1 MALDPREIRDLTKE
15 EVAEEIAR
23 ATEELARLRYRS
35 AFEELENPSL
45 LRTLRRE
52 IARLKT
58 IQHERAAEAALAGT
72 VEENADG

>member
-1 MALDPREIRDLTKE
+1 MAMTAMEIREYTDE
-15 EVAEEIAR
+15 ELAEELAR
-23 ATEELARLRYRS
+23 AKNEIARLRYRA

-58 IQHERAAEAALAGT
+58 VQSERARS
-72 VEENADG
+72 EENQVD

>member
-1 MALDPREIRDLTKE
+1 MAMTAMEIREYTDE
-15 EVAEEIAR
+15 ELAEELAR
-23 ATEELARLRYRS
+23 AKNEIARLRYRA

-58 IQHERAAEAALAGT
+58 VQSERARS
-72 VEENADG
+72 EENQVG

>member
-1 MALDPREIRDLTKE
+1 MASDAMAIRDMSTDEIR
-15 EVAEEIAR
+15 EEISR
-23 ATEELARLRYRS
+23 AQEELARLRYRT

-58 IQHERAAEAALAGT
+58 IDNERSAESSEGSDAG
-72 VEENADG
+72 EEN

>member
-1 MALDPREIRDLTKE
+1 MALDGMAIRELTEE
-15 EVAEEIAR
+15 EVREEIAR
-23 ATEELARLRYRS
+23 AKEEMARLRYRA

-58 IQHERAAEAALAGT
+58 IENERAGS
-72 VEENADG
+72 EENDGG

>member
-1 MALDPREIRDLTKE
+1 MPLHAMEIREFTD
-15 EVAEEIAR
+15 
-23 ATEELARLRYRS
+23 EELDEELIRAKDEIARLRYRA

-58 IQHERAAEAALAGT
+58 VRSERARS
-72 VEENADG
+72 EEIQVG